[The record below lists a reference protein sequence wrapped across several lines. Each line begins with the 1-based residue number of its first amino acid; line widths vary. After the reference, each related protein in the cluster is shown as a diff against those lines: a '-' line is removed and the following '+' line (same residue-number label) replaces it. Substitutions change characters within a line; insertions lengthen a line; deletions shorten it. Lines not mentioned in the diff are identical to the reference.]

1 MQQQPPPSY
10 VAHKKYALKR
20 SCLKTL
26 AQQSDLADDY
36 RKLIDQLVRKQSLE
50 PRRVRADPEALPR
63 PAAPRPAAPRPAA
76 PRPAEVAAAAAAAA
90 AAEAAAQAA
99 AAEAAVA
106 AAASAKAA
114 AARTTAEQYR
124 QSLNE
129 SVTRLENTK
138 KRRAAAQAL
147 IEKMEEQEAVEL
159 VAKDNSP
166 AKSKRSTSTDLQKAI
181 VQARESEADEAQVET
196 AEKAVLKEAKSAF
209 DTADA
214 KAAQAEAA
222 AQAAAQAKA
231 AAEVAAAEAE
241 AAARAEA
248 EAEAAARAEAEAAAQ
263 AQAQAAAGQPQ
274 AAVTE
279 DQYYDATELVSKLYH
294 ENVSMVNENT
304 FVIQIIDGYTQTRN
318 LQECIDHTT
327 TVSNKLG
334 NSTSSFAPM
343 LQNVTH
349 FMHSY
354 HEYTQFLV
362 TSLTPADKANT
373 FQGYTEFLQMLL
385 TSWKPTDTTLPAI
398 SPLHSLCTQANT
410 FHEQN
415 IKRLSDS
422 RRVQEDYDKIH
433 KFADIYLLNP
443 ITEKTQLLEV
453 QQKYNEMRNYLND
466 EANAFWHDN
475 NRTFIRFLASE
486 FYENTRCRL
495 QDLQINKWIPTTET
509 QINDIIATSLK
520 NIQQCDPTSL
530 DENGIRQWADNLMM
544 EKETAETQ
552 LRKSMQNH
560 QYTDLTESESY
571 QRICLFAVEVCKA
584 VVAAEIAKKKQTWLD
599 TNIYRTEEGEPVED
613 RIRIGK
619 YCSDYLGPLFSVQLA
634 VFGMHYFHASEYYE
648 HLSKLT
654 DVISALRSGK
664 VLNTDTSINSQPT
677 TPNVYYVDIELTNY
691 EKYLSTVLNRRT
703 DFSNENLYKNNNEYV
718 TRLSAIQRNIRP
730 IVFKYQRL
738 AQWYAQPI
746 QDKMRGSPDINY
758 FQSITDS
765 TEDIFY
771 KVFENIKELVLRGN
785 AKSKEDHS
793 QAGKQQD
800 FVDVL
805 NGFLYNVIT
814 NTRDNRQSNVIKSY
828 IPQSFNPTA
837 KMTDDDLLT
846 QTIDK
851 FYTFMCSVDE
861 WRNGWVQQT
870 LQETNYHNVENDTSK
885 LFQMINYYHTQKKGE
900 PWLEEA
906 ICYRLIDKLLSV
918 EVNSYT
924 REDETIIASLKVQ
937 SVVANKIFTAQH
949 ELTEV
954 EELTKV
960 DIWEK
965 LLTVYKKSNTL
976 CEKYAISQSEGKW
989 PDCWQKIKSFMTT
1002 ELGDILNP
1010 KNASSQQNK
1019 QNFIKMYQNALYR
1032 LRWEDF
1038 YRQKATT
1045 LITSGSK
1052 SQITTLLSKAV
1063 ADLKQYIEDI
1073 TDDNDVVDTAKK
1085 QWTIQ
1090 NEIETLNGLTTWTE
1104 QTTKLF
1110 SENDAHEK
1118 RLALI
1123 KPHFAVTT
1131 DWRALSV
1138 VVTEGVWTQVARWR
1152 TEYELARWRTE
1163 YEPAYKEL
1171 ETKDEVVEWLFGR
1184 IDWLIEEFW
1193 NGLMGPNGP
1202 EQVANMQCLAYTA
1215 KINDCIA
1222 YFNHCNTLAF
1232 NEEKMQKTVQWQQDT
1247 DAIFRSLFVCYTK
1260 CMESRAVMTFPK
1272 MLQDERIDLY
1282 SKIYRVTNYE
1292 GKVLAENTRTLN
1304 KRITILPSF
1313 FELCK
1318 YTLPKTWGGHC
1329 DLSNNWAKAWMNTIV
1344 NFTDTFSR
1352 KDVMLTLQL
1361 TEDQYNALLAN
1372 LLVYKN
1378 WSLGK
1383 KSSSNDFAEF
1393 SAIFPSL
1400 MSCFLY
1406 YSDTQDK
1413 AVLSIQCCYSGRSD
1427 VKRQNMG
1434 SIQQYYQIVQ
1444 MHKSVNSKHTTHIG
1458 KYNRVLN
1465 TPNIAATT
1473 QNKFITNLNAK
1484 GEEADG
1490 NSNGTMAAVDAV
1502 DATAKQWVALQ
1513 KTCRIAN
1520 NFQFHTFARNKFFL
1534 ERLLKMNDDLLTTAS
1549 GENDGDNYKY
1559 VLQPPPTK
1567 TVCTEEYLRYCNDL
1581 EQEVANK
1588 ISTSWTDQPPTQN
1601 PSGYSDF
1608 LAGVENKHIIT
1619 SWDYLNNDNH
1629 FILTLWSWINILSIS
1644 KSFEGTLTLQPELS
1658 ESIIGCFECITFPDD
1673 ARTVRTNVLSVLSTG
1688 QLPNDQYNGKIQ
1700 STKAL
1705 VWLIYAIWRHVMI
1718 NIKVTPDYIHQC
1730 EGWNILMQKFI
1741 MYWDQFFLMVL
1752 EINRYQTSEKQYT
1765 NKDVCLRI
1773 LKISKT
1779 IGNDELRVMA
1789 EQELQML
1796 TKELSQLTETE
1807 KTYETRQRTH
1817 GPPQQEQAKTQQRA
1831 AGQDPRNVKEGND
1844 HETARAVRAAEAA
1857 KATRAA
1863 RDKTRKNVRKTAGV
1877 DVGDKKKWIAKKREL
1892 MERLRAKIER
1902 DDTLN
1907 NAFWEYVQRNKT
1919 QMGQEKTDLF
1929 LIQFIRNVTNG
1940 TQPDW
1945 ITDTEW
1951 EQIDT
1956 LMTAQSIQQARSRDP
1971 SIDQQ
1976 ESSDSGAEE
1985 AEAGKAEEAEAEQ
1998 ERSRNRERRVAARSR
2013 SPQRQPSAISRD
2025 RGRGEEQET
2034 EIQSQKQRARSHD
2047 PVETRSDMFR
2057 SRQLQPPKAA
2067 K

>member
-1 MQQQPPPSY
+1 MQEPSTSSSTPTY
-10 VAHKKYALKR
+10 DSNKKYALKL
-20 SCLKTL
+20 SVLKTMQ
-26 AQQSDLADDY
+26 ADSNLADDY
-36 RKLIDQLVRKQSLE
+36 KKLILELVQKNTLQPGQVHATAAGGAP
-50 PRRVRADPEALPR
+50 PRPGPPPAGAGAAAAGAQPGAGAASAAPEA
-63 PAAPRPAAPRPAA
+63 
-76 PRPAEVAAAAAAAA
+76 VAAAAAAATATATA
-90 AAEAAAQAA
+90 AATEAAAAAAAREAAAAAAQLQEAERQLRLATTRQEKAASAAKQRAANVQGSPDAWAAKSHTLVRYYPPAEVQEAQKAVREAQAAVKAAAARVVIAATKQAETTATAAQAA
-99 AAEAAVA
+99 VAQAEAVEAEAAVA
-106 AAASAKAA
+106 
-114 AARTTAEQYR
+114 
-124 QSLNE
+124 
-129 SVTRLENTK
+129 
-138 KRRAAAQAL
+138 
-147 IEKMEEQEAVEL
+147 
-159 VAKDNSP
+159 
-166 AKSKRSTSTDLQKAI
+166 
-181 VQARESEADEAQVET
+181 
-196 AEKAVLKEAKSAF
+196 
-209 DTADA
+209 
-214 KAAQAEAA
+214 EAA
-222 AQAAAQAKA
+222 AG
-231 AAEVAAAEAE
+231 AE
-241 AAARAEA
+241 
-248 EAEAAARAEAEAAAQ
+248 AEAEAAAQ
-263 AQAQAAAGQPQ
+263 AQAQAAAGQPQAAAAGQPQ

-279 DQYYDATELVSKLYH
+279 DQYYDATELVRKLYH
-294 ENVSMVNENT
+294 EKDLMVKENNI
-304 FVIQIIDGYTQTRN
+304 VIRIIDGYTQTRD
-318 LQECIDHTT
+318 LQGCITHTT
-327 TVSNKLG
+327 TVSKMLG
-334 NSTSSFAPM
+334 NLTSPFAPM
-343 LQNVTH
+343 LENVKH

-354 HEYTQFLV
+354 HEYTQFLF

-373 FQGYTEFLQMLL
+373 YEGYKEFLQMLL

-571 QRICLFAVEVCKA
+571 QRICLLAVEVCKA

-599 TNIYRTEEGEPVED
+599 TNIYRTEKGEPAED

-664 VLNTDTSINSQPT
+664 VLNTGTSINSQPT
-677 TPNVYYVDIELTNY
+677 NPNVYYVDIELTNY
-691 EKYLSTVLNRRT
+691 AEYLSTVLHRRT
-703 DFSNENLYKNNNEYV
+703 EFSNETLYKNDNEYV

-746 QDKMRGSPDINY
+746 QDKLSGSPDINY
-758 FQSITDS
+758 FQNITDS

-793 QAGKQQD
+793 QAGKQLD
-800 FVDVL
+800 FVNVL

-814 NTRDNRQSNVIKSY
+814 NTTENMHSNVIKSY
-828 IPQSFNPTA
+828 IPESFKPTG
-837 KMTDDDLLT
+837 KMTDDSLT
-846 QTIDK
+846 QTVDR

-924 REDETIIASLKVQ
+924 QEDKTIIASLKVQ

-1110 SENDAHEK
+1110 SENEAHEK

-1123 KPHFAVTT
+1123 KQHFAVTT

-1138 VVTEGVWTQVARWR
+1138 VVTEGVWMRVAQWG
-1152 TEYELARWRTE
+1152 TEYDRPNGGLA
-1163 YEPAYKEL
+1163 
-1171 ETKDEVVEWLFGR
+1171 TKDKVVEWLFGK
-1184 IDWLIEEFW
+1184 IDWLIEQFW

-1222 YFNHCNTLAF
+1222 YFNHCNQIAF
-1232 NEEKMQKTVQWQQDT
+1232 EGEKMEKTEQWQQET
-1247 DAIFRSLFVCYTK
+1247 DAIFISLFVCYTK
-1260 CMESRAVMTFPK
+1260 CIASHTVTTFPK

-1292 GKVLAENTRTLN
+1292 GKVLAAKTRTLN
-1304 KRITILPSF
+1304 KKITILPSF

-1329 DLSNNWAKAWMNTIV
+1329 DLSNNWAKGWMDTIV
-1344 NFTDTFSR
+1344 NFTDTFNR
-1352 KDVMLTLQL
+1352 TDVMLTLQL
-1361 TEDQYNALLAN
+1361 TEEQYNALLAN
-1372 LLVYKN
+1372 LLVYKH
-1378 WSLGK
+1378 WSQGK
-1383 KSSSNDFAEF
+1383 KSAEF
-1393 SAIFPSL
+1393 SAIFRSL
-1400 MSCFLY
+1400 MSHFLY

-1413 AVLSIQCCYSGRSD
+1413 VVLSIQCCYSGRSD

-1490 NSNGTMAAVDAV
+1490 RSNDTMAAVDA
-1502 DATAKQWVALQ
+1502 TAQKWVALQ

-1534 ERLLKMNDDLLTTAS
+1534 ERLLKMNDDLLRTAP
-1549 GENDGDNYKY
+1549 GEEDGDNYRY

-1567 TVCTEEYLRYCNDL
+1567 KDCSSEYDRICTDL

-1588 ISTSWTDQPPTQN
+1588 ISTPWTDQAPTQN

-1608 LAGVENKHIIT
+1608 LSGVQNNHNIT
-1619 SWDYLNNDNH
+1619 SWNYLNNDNH
-1629 FILTLWSWINILSIS
+1629 FILTLLSWINILSIS
-1644 KSFEGTLTLQPELS
+1644 KSFEGTLTLERELS
-1658 ESIIGCFECITFPDD
+1658 ESIVACFECITLEADVL
-1673 ARTVRTNVLSVLSTG
+1673 TVRTNVLSVLSTG
-1688 QLPNDQYNGKIQ
+1688 HLPNDQDNGKIQ

-1705 VWLIYAIWRHVMI
+1705 IWLIYTIWRHVMI
-1718 NIKVTPDYIHQC
+1718 NIKVTPDYIKQC
-1730 EGWNILMQKFI
+1730 QGWNNLMLQFI
-1741 MYWDQFFLMVL
+1741 MYWDQFFLMVQA
-1752 EINRYQTSEKQYT
+1752 ISRYQTPEKQYT

-1773 LKISKT
+1773 LNISKT
-1779 IGNDELRVMA
+1779 IGNNELRVMA

-1807 KTYETRQRTH
+1807 KTYEARAQQTH
-1817 GPPQQEQAKTQQRA
+1817 GLPQQDQAKTQQKV
-1831 AGQDPRNVKEGND
+1831 AGREARNIKEGNAA
-1844 HETARAVRAAEAA
+1844 ETARAIRADQVTQASRQKRAEAH
-1857 KATRAA
+1857 KEA
-1863 RDKTRKNVRKTAGV
+1863 RKIPVPDAP
-1877 DVGDKKKWIAKKREL
+1877 DVAEWMAKKREV
-1892 MERLRAKIER
+1892 MGRLRARIQQN
-1902 DDTLN
+1902 DTLK
-1907 NAFWEYVQRNKT
+1907 NAFLDYVQRNKT

-1929 LIQFIRNVTNG
+1929 LIDFIYNYTNG
-1940 TQPDW
+1940 TKPHW

-1951 EQIDT
+1951 EQIDASI
-1956 LMTAQSIQQARSRDP
+1956 TAQKIQQARSSDP
-1971 SIDQQ
+1971 L
-1976 ESSDSGAEE
+1976 ES
-1985 AEAGKAEEAEAEQ
+1985 
-1998 ERSRNRERRVAARSR
+1998 
-2013 SPQRQPSAISRD
+2013 
-2025 RGRGEEQET
+2025 
-2034 EIQSQKQRARSHD
+2034 EIT
-2047 PVETRSDMFR
+2047 PTTT
-2057 SRQLQPPKAA
+2057 
-2067 K
+2067 